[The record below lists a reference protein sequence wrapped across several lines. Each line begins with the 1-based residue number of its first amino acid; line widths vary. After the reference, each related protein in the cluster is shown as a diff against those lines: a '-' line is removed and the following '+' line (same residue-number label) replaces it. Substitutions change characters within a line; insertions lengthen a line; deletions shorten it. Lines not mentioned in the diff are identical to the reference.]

1 MAKILTSKEIKEL
14 LIEVFDGRVLSEEEA
29 NNIFKGGEKQMNN
42 FYNRKNG
49 YGISLHEY
57 NGNYAL
63 QEGNLSTD
71 GDKVWPDFAFKSRWD
86 KETRTSVP
94 DTSKKPTPRGAY
106 LGDKETAID
115 MLKYFLGILEGGA
128 SEGRGEEQD
137 NIPF

>member
-1 MAKILTSKEIKEL
+1 
-14 LIEVFDGRVLSEEEA
+14 
-29 NNIFKGGEKQMNN
+29 
-42 FYNRKNG
+42 
-49 YGISLHEY
+49 
-57 NGNYAL
+57 
-63 QEGNLSTD
+63 
-71 GDKVWPDFAFKSRWD
+71 
-86 KETRTSVP
+86 VP